1 MYHLLYPLRSFL
13 IVSGTETPNV
23 MTADW
28 VTVISRKPLLV
39 GVSIAPGRTT
49 HHLVKEE
56 QAFVISVPSA
66 DMLGDVWRAG
76 TKSGPS
82 KTEQMNVTFTSSQ
95 KIAVPSIAEALAN
108 LECRVV
114 DSPIYGD
121 HTLFVAEV
129 IAHTVDA
136 DTYEGTTPSKPER
149 FLAHIG
155 GNRFV
160 LFRDTEMQP

>member
-13 IVSGTETPNV
+13 IVSGSETPDV

-49 HHLVKEE
+49 HDFITQE
-56 QAFVISVPSA
+56 QAFVISVPST
-66 DMLGDVWRAG
+66 DMLPAVWTAG

-82 KTEQMNVTFTSSQ
+82 KTKQMDVTFTPSQ
-95 KIAVPSIAEALAN
+95 RIAVPGIAEALAN

-114 DSPIYGD
+114 DSPSYGD
-121 HTLFVAEV
+121 HTLFVADV
-129 IAHTVDA
+129 VAHTADGDA
-136 DTYEGTTPSKPER
+136 YDGTTPVTPER
-149 FLAHIG
+149 FLAHVG
-155 GNRFV
+155 GSRFV
-160 LFRDTEMQP
+160 SFSDTEMQP

>member
-13 IVSGTETPNV
+13 IVSGTETPDV

-28 VTVISRKPLLV
+28 VTVISREPLLV

-49 HHLVKEE
+49 HDLIKEE

-66 DMLGDVWRAG
+66 DMLSDVWTAG

-82 KTEQMNVTFTSSQ
+82 KTAQMHVTFTPSQ
-95 KIAVPSIAEALAN
+95 KIAVPGITEALAN

-114 DSPIYGD
+114 DSPTYGD
-121 HTLFVAEV
+121 HTLYVAEV
-129 IAHTVDA
+129 IAYTVDDDA
-136 DTYEGTTPSKPER
+136 YEGTTPARPER

-160 LFRDTEMQP
+160 SFSDTEMQP

>member
-49 HHLVKEE
+49 HDFIE
-56 QAFVISVPSA
+56 QEKALVISVPSA
-66 DMLGDVWRAG
+66 EMLKDVWTAG
-76 TKSGPS
+76 TTSGPA
-82 KTEQMNVTFTSSQ
+82 KTEQMNVTFTPSQ
-95 KIAVPSIAEALAN
+95 KVSVPGIAEALAN
-108 LECRVV
+108 IECEVA
-114 DSPIYGD
+114 DSPSYGD
-121 HTLFVAEV
+121 HTLFVARV
-129 IAHTVDA
+129 VAHTADG
-136 DTYEGTTPSKPER
+136 DTYDGATPAQPER

-155 GNRFV
+155 GSRFV
-160 LFRDTEMQP
+160 SFSDTEMQP